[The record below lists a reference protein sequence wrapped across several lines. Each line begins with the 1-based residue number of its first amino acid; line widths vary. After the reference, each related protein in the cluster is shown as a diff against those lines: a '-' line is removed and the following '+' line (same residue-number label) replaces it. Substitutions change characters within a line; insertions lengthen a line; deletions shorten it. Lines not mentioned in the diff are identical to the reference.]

1 MVSNNA
7 SNNHSQQSTSLLSRL
22 MAEEED
28 NNGKSDFDFISLMN
42 TQDSPSKSGHAHDK
56 SLVNGDSNNSKD
68 TNSNKPDNQN
78 GMYVNKSFSFGG
90 NQSQSYENP
99 SANGNNLNKPFVSPS
114 INGHSR
120 KSSLNYTPSK
130 NYIQP
135 PPVSSSSN
143 NGSTSSPTH
152 TFRKTHKYKHSSV
165 SINYNEVLNITNKIN
180 SEDPSSST
188 ISADQE
194 KSHILVNKYLEFPKA
209 TTLLKS
215 LSTPAYTKISL
226 SLLAS
231 LLIYFTQSQN
241 MYSTTI
247 ITLLQSHTIMFLI
260 AELTECI
267 KNDNF
272 YSVHNFDN
280 PFGFQRLP
288 ILIKYSGSLYVCYK
302 VINLFF
308 EFLEMIIV
316 GHDSGMHGSHSHSG
330 HQHNDSNADNAAAK
344 VKYTLGFGVMVLSG
358 LLSGYVRDWY
368 AVLAIIAGLILP
380 LDGLILKVFLV
391 ALLSTYLV
399 SKCMMIIN
407 YLLLYL
413 NMSTKCGPKKIEII
427 KEKLNLILMTE
438 KYDLKVGDITDECS
452 IVLIKVDKQVNI
464 IDLDLKQKIYN
475 LMQSELKTKNIM
487 LTVQY

>member
-1 MVSNNA
+1 MASNNA
-7 SNNHSQQSTSLLSRL
+7 HNDHSQQNTSLLSKL
-22 MAEEED
+22 MAEEEG

-42 TQDSPSKSGHAHDK
+42 TQNSPTKVGNAQET
-56 SLVNGDSNNSKD
+56 SLMNGDSNHRKD
-68 TNSNKPDNQN
+68 ANNDKPDSQN
-78 GMYVNKSFSFGG
+78 EMYVNKSFSFGG
-90 NQSQSYENP
+90 NQTQIHESP
-99 SANGNNLNKPFVSPS
+99 STVGNNLNKPFLSPS
-114 INGHSR
+114 TNGHSR

-135 PPVSSSSN
+135 PPVSSTSN
-143 NGSTSSPTH
+143 NGSFSSPTH

-194 KSHILVNKYLEFPKA
+194 KSHILINKYLEFPKA
-209 TTLLKS
+209 ITLLKS
-215 LSTPAYTKISL
+215 LSTTAYTKILL
-226 SLLAS
+226 SLLVT
-231 LLIYFTQSQN
+231 LLIYFTQPQN

-247 ITLLQSHTIMFLI
+247 ITLIQSHTIMFLI

-267 KNDNF
+267 KKDNF

-288 ILIKYSGSLYVCYK
+288 ILIKYSGSLYLCYK

-316 GHDSGMHGSHSHSG
+316 GHDNGMHGSHSHSG
-330 HQHNDSNADNAAAK
+330 HQHADSNPDTTVAK

-368 AVLAIIAGLILP
+368 ALLAIIAGLILP
-380 LDGLILKVFLV
+380 LDGLILKFFLV

-399 SKCMMIIN
+399 SKFMMIIN

-413 NMSTKCGPKKIEII
+413 NMSTKCGPKKVEII
-427 KEKLNLILMTE
+427 KQKLNQILMTE
-438 KYDLKVGDITDECS
+438 KYELKVGDITDECS

-464 IDLDLKQKIYN
+464 IDLELKQKIYS